1 MEGDRRALVK
11 TFFIGILFVLFVCLA
26 PLERGRAD
34 AQPDPDPD
42 PGTLLLVPA
51 TPAAIPLILA
61 AQSLGHLRIKVFHN
75 HSQAHAL
82 FLRGQA
88 QLLST
93 GLSVG
98 VHFFNQGVPVKII
111 SSHVAG
117 LSYLVSTR
125 PVKGFGE
132 LAGQKIWLPFPGSP
146 LEEVCRFFAKQ
157 EGLVWT
163 KDILV
168 GYSMFDASVNRLK
181 MHRIDFLPLPE
192 PFVTLATK
200 EASDLFV
207 GLDFARLWEQ
217 YTGNLNGC
225 PQVGTLVNK
234 NWAKTHGNLIVLF
247 NQALEQAIILC
258 AQDPDFVVEQSQPLL
273 GFSRDVLKSAL
284 GRTRFHLMT
293 GQTLKDGVFAYYE
306 TIGSPLDET
315 FNEFF

>member
-1 MEGDRRALVK
+1 MRI
-11 TFFIGILFVLFVCLA
+11 FFIRIFLVLLVCLA

-34 AQPDPDPD
+34 AQSDPNP
-42 PGTLLLVPA
+42 LLLVPA
-51 TPAAIPLILA
+51 SPAAIPLILA
-61 AQSLGHLRIKVFHN
+61 AQSLEHLEVKVFHN

-125 PVKGFGE
+125 PVNGFGE

-146 LEEVCRFFAKQ
+146 LEEICRFFAKQ

-163 KDILV
+163 TDILV
-168 GYSMFDASVNRLK
+168 GYSMFDASVNMLK
-181 MHRIDFLPLPE
+181 MHKIDFLPLPE

-200 EASDLFV
+200 GASDLFV
-207 GLDFARLWEQ
+207 SLDFARLWEH
-217 YTGNLNGC
+217 YTGNPNGC

-234 NWAKTHGNLIVLF
+234 TWVGTHGDLIVLF
-247 NQALEQAIILC
+247 NQALEQAIVLC
-258 AQDPDFVVEQSQPLL
+258 AQDPDFAVKQSQPLL
-273 GFSRDVLKSAL
+273 GFSLDVLRVAL
-284 GRTRFHLMT
+284 ERTRFHLMT
-293 GQTLKDGVFAYYE
+293 GQTLKDGVFDYYG